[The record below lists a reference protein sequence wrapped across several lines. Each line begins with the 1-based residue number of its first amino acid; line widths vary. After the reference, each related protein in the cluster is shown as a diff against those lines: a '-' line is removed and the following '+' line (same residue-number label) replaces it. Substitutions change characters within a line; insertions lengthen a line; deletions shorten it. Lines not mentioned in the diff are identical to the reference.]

1 MSRTL
6 HFPRLF
12 SCLFI
17 FLSTVCH
24 ADSGSDRDV
33 SVPEEVS
40 CSTNT
45 AALFS
50 IAIIDFSIVNAAT
63 EAELYIM
70 KEAGVI
76 DPSVISNYSI
86 RANEY
91 EFGFDGLWV
100 TFTLTGPVSRNWTE
114 RQPPYAL
121 FGDTG
126 GDYNRA
132 DLPNG
137 NYHLLAVA
145 TLEGDVEINAIEINF
160 SVGPDTNEVIAFTY
174 IEPEYNFDQSAY
186 NEAYIIKDGHEFD
199 TDSDPFERSKSI
211 IAHTNSY
218 ATGSVV
224 FSLTGPITVTR
235 TENVAPYTLF
245 GDQHQEY
252 NGQIFPPGDYTITA
266 TPYQSAGG
274 RGLQG
279 TALTIHFR
287 IADFPDISLSTYL
300 EVIPFVD
307 NQQVGYINDTG
318 KNLIDLKDYPG
329 GSLNLVAY
337 SSFGSDLIGSV
348 LFGLE
353 GPVSIT
359 KTETFEPYALFGD
372 IDYNYNR
379 GSLPVGS
386 YNMKITPYTGP
397 KRSGLVGRTVLFN
410 FDVIDTGPVST
421 ADRAAGP
428 EINQSQLRMFPNP
441 AVSDVWLSGKQQDPI
456 LKATIYDFSGT
467 KVMNVPLSLI
477 TEQSIDVSAL
487 KKGMYFI
494 QIETTREKQTKRLVV
509 H

>member
-1 MSRTL
+1 M
-6 HFPRLF
+6 
-12 SCLFI
+12 
-17 FLSTVCH
+17 
-24 ADSGSDRDV
+24 

-40 CSTNT
+40 CYTNT
-45 AALFS
+45 AALFA

-63 EAELYIM
+63 EEELYIM
-70 KEAGVI
+70 KEDGVI

-91 EFGFDGLWV
+91 EFGFEGLWV
-100 TFTLTGPVSRNWTE
+100 TFTLTGPVSRTWTE
-114 RQPPYAL
+114 RHPPYAL
-121 FGDTG
+121 FGDTA
-126 GDYNRA
+126 GDYNPA
-132 DLPNG
+132 DLPQG
-137 NYHLLAVA
+137 NYHLFAAA
-145 TLEGDVEINAIEINF
+145 TYKGVEQVNEIEIDF
-160 SVGPDTNEVIAFTY
+160 SIGQDTNEVIAFTY
-174 IEPEYNFDQSAY
+174 IEPEFEHDQSVY
-186 NEAYIIKDGHEFD
+186 NDWYIIKEGEEFD
-199 TDSDPFERSKSI
+199 ANTVPFNRSKSI
-211 IAHTNSY
+211 LAHTNSY

-348 LFGLE
+348 LLMLE

-372 IDYNYNR
+372 IDYNFNR
-379 GSLPVGS
+379 GTLPPGT
-386 YNMKITPYTGP
+386 YTMRTTPYTGP
-397 KRSGLVGRTVLFN
+397 NRSGLAGRTVLFN
-410 FDVIDTGPVST
+410 FDVIDTRPVSAT
-421 ADRAAGP
+421 GRDTRQ
-428 EINQSQLRMFPNP
+428 EVTESKLKIFPNP
-441 AVSDVWLSGKQQDPI
+441 AVSDVLISGLPKDPTM
-456 LKATIYDFSGT
+456 KAAIYDFSGT
-467 KVMNVPLSLI
+467 KVLDVSRSRI
-477 TEQSIDVSAL
+477 QEQRIDVSSL

-494 QIETTREKQTKRLVV
+494 RLETAGETQTSRLVV